1 MTALSKWC
9 NTHSRMINRII
20 NFLLLLSML
29 LSYILIIILYASPG
43 SYHIRS
49 LLDPSASGIKPATAV
64 TLVTAVLAASTSSLA
79 TRCVEQSLWLKLAP
93 RFVKKPLTIAE
104 SRRLAQWSVSPFA
117 HLTYLFDGDSWRL
130 KFGGILLI
138 ALAIVGPVLLSGISL
153 VESFNTT
160 QTFKNRDSDPWTGW
174 IDAASQAY
182 NGGNFQDIQGT
193 TAALATLSNLSAP
206 ASPACSNSRCQVDT
220 VVASIQ
226 ATCESSYGKYA
237 NPPLDYD
244 RFSVCSDL
252 NADICTVIGGSSPYT
267 YANFSSG
274 FPADCGET
282 CPTGDFAVIFGT
294 FTNGTDTLKGPW
306 YHNIVDCSLSYG
318 TVRVQQIGK
327 GSPVLHR
334 SEFEK
339 SDSVLDSSAVPLRRI
354 YTDSYERSPYTFGAS
369 SGTGDGADSL
379 YNSAVA
385 TLLLR
390 EKAHSSAEEV
400 ARRIED
406 IFDMATLL
414 AFSRAPNASDLS
426 ITTREPFTRYVYD
439 ERVLAI
445 LLVPFLATILGTWG
459 RWKVEGTGQVI
470 GYDPVA
476 IAERGPI
483 QGLPEDVS
491 RSREDIDEK
500 TVVGYQETTT
510 TSTGTRV
517 NVTRFAIGSRAT

>member
-1 MTALSKWC
+1 MMALSKWC
-9 NTHSRMINRII
+9 NTHSRMINTII
-20 NFLLLLSML
+20 NFILLLFML

-64 TLVTAVLAASTSSLA
+64 TLITAVLVASTSSLA
-79 TRCVEQSLWLKLAP
+79 TRCAEQSLWLKLAP
-93 RFVKKPLTIAE
+93 RSVKKPLTVGE
-104 SRRLAQWSVSPFA
+104 SRRLAQWSVSTFA
-117 HLTYLFDGDSWRL
+117 HLTYVFDGDSWRL

-138 ALAIVGPVLLSGISL
+138 ALAIVGPVLVSGISP

-160 QTFKNRDSDPWTGW
+160 QTFENSDSDPWTGW
-174 IDAASQAY
+174 INAASQAY

-206 ASPACSNSRCQVDT
+206 ASPVCSNSRCQVDT
-220 VVASIQ
+220 AVASIQ
-226 ATCESSYGKYA
+226 ATCKSSSAKYV
-237 NPPLDYD
+237 NSPLDYD

-252 NADICTVIGGSSPYT
+252 NADICTVIGGSGPYI

-282 CPTGDFAVIFGT
+282 CPVGDFAVIFGT
-294 FTNGTDTLKGPW
+294 FANGTDSLKGPW
-306 YHNIVDCSLSYG
+306 YHNTVDCSLSYG
-318 TVRVQQIGK
+318 TVRVQQIGNN
-327 GSPVLHR
+327 SPVLHR
-334 SEFEK
+334 SDFEK

-354 YTDSYERSPYTFGAS
+354 YTDSYQRSPYTFSAG
-369 SGTGDGADSL
+369 SGTGDGSDSL

-390 EKAHSSAEEV
+390 EKAHSSAEQV

-459 RWKVEGTGQVI
+459 RWKVGGTEQVI

-483 QGLPEDVS
+483 QGLPEDA
-491 RSREDIDEK
+491 SREDMDEK
-500 TVVGYQETTT
+500 RVIGYQETTT
-510 TSTGTRV
+510 TSTGTLV
-517 NVTRFAIGSRAT
+517 DVTRFAIG